1 MPPGPDGAV
10 PVRHFAGRTMQQSEL
25 GRGEYDGTVL
35 AVLATRGDSALDQ
48 LRAGEAASAVLLTA
62 ARLGLASDSLSQPL
76 EVAETR
82 AELRARLLRDGAEP
96 QLLLRLGWA
105 PISAS
110 PVPPTGRR
118 PVEETIEPLEA
129 PWP

>member
-1 MPPGPDGAV
+1 MA
-10 PVRHFAGRTMQQSEL
+10 QSEL
-25 GRGEYDGTVL
+25 GDGESDGTVL
-35 AVLATRGDSALDQ
+35 AVLGTAGDGPLDQ

-62 ARLGLASDSLSQPL
+62 TAGGLASDPISQPL
-76 EVAETR
+76 EVPELR
-82 AELRARLLRDGAEP
+82 AELRRRLLDEAFEP

-118 PVEETIEPLEA
+118 PVDDTIDPFDA
-129 PWP
+129 AWA